1 MKKLI
6 LLSFLISGALSG
18 TAQASN
24 ADLLQNLER
33 AQQSNQNVITTAT
46 LKSASRLFGEK
57 DDLTSVIMIVPV
69 DSVVTVL
76 GSDSTYLH
84 VTFQDADGYIYK
96 KDAVIN
102 QTPVVIT
109 QPAQP
114 QQQFQNN
121 QPVENQQESRF
132 SYLENKYGSNMAARL
147 MAGKIWKGMN
157 SEMVNDS
164 WGTAQK
170 INRVVSGNVIKE
182 EWIYRNTWLYFE
194 NNILVDWGPVKR

>member
-114 QQQFQNN
+114 QQQVQNN

-132 SYLENKYGSNMAARL
+132 SL
-147 MAGKIWKGMN
+147 
-157 SEMVNDS
+157 
-164 WGTAQK
+164 
-170 INRVVSGNVIKE
+170 
-182 EWIYRNTWLYFE
+182 
-194 NNILVDWGPVKR
+194 P